1 MTTHRRRLPP
11 KPPEPPPGFMWFYW
25 GLVPIAAVERHAKAQ
40 MRGFDQLSRDL
51 RDMLNADAD
60 VSKSKRGK
68 KRGVK

>member
-1 MTTHRRRLPP
+1 
-11 KPPEPPPGFMWFYW
+11 MWFYW

-60 VSKSKRGK
+60 VSESKRGK